1 MGQLGNNLRSIQW
14 DLASLPKFEK
24 NFYMEHPDVTA
35 MTDPEALAYR
45 QKFEMQIVGTG
56 IPKPV
61 RTFEEASMPEYVL
74 NEVNRL
80 GFPCPTPIQAQ
91 GWPMALLGRD
101 MIGISATGSG
111 KTLAFLLP
119 AIVHINAQPY
129 LERGDGP
136 IVLVIAPTRELAVQ
150 IKVECD
156 KFGGTSG
163 IKNTCIYGGVPKR
176 GQMMDLRNGVEICIC
191 TPGRMID
198 MLESGATNLR
208 RVTYLVLDEADRMLD
223 MGFEPQIRKIVSQ
236 IRPDRQTLLW
246 SATWPK
252 EIQGLAR
259 DFLQDPYQVTIGSLE
274 TKANKMVKQIV
285 KVVDEYAKTK
295 ELQQVLRDHYNDG
308 KMLIFSETKRNC
320 DSLTRQLRM
329 DGYNARCI
337 HGDKSQQERDWVL
350 KEFKEGTAN
359 LLVATDVAARGLD
372 VKNIQFVV
380 NYDMPNNFED
390 YVHRVGRTA
399 RAGKTGTAISF
410 FTSKNAGMAGDLVHN
425 LRENNMEIPPQLEG
439 YVGMRGGGKG
449 GRGRKGGGGFRG
461 GGKGG
466 MSGSNDIAIGK
477 GGGGG
482 RW

>member
-1 MGQLGNNLRSIQW
+1 M
-14 DLASLPKFEK
+14 AKLPKFEK

-35 MTDPEALAYR
+35 MTPEEEQAYR
-45 QKFEMQIVGTG
+45 IKHEMTIIGTG

-80 GFPCPTPIQAQ
+80 GFPAPTAIQAQ

-274 TKANKMVKQIV
+274 CKANKNVKQIIEV
-285 KVVDEYAKTK
+285 MEEYDKTK
-295 ELQQVLRDHYNDG
+295 KLSQVLRDHYSDG

-320 DSLTRQLRM
+320 DQLTRQLRM

-359 LLVATDVAARGLD
+359 LLIATDVAARGLD
-372 VKNIQFVV
+372 VKNIQYVV

-399 RAGKTGTAISF
+399 LAGATGTAISF
-410 FTSKNAGMAGDLVHN
+410 FTAKNAGMARDLVKN
-425 LRENNMEIPPQLEG
+425 LRDNNMDVPPQLEG

-449 GRGRKGGGGFRG
+449 GGRRGGGKGGGFRG

-466 MSGSNDIAIGK
+466 GGMSGSNDIPVGGSGGGGYG

-482 RW
+482 RGRW